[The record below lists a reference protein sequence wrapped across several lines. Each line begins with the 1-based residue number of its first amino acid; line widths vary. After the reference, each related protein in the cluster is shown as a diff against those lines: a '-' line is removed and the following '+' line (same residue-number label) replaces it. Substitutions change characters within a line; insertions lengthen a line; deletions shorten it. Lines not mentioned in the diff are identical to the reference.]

1 MVQITKNMLIKVS
14 KSLKE
19 RNINLRLTDKAV
31 DYLVEKGSNEEYGAR
46 PMRRL
51 ITTEIED
58 ELADMMLRGDLLDK
72 TEVLIDCVNKKL
84 VFNTK

>member
-1 MVQITKNMLIKVS
+1 M
-14 KSLKE
+14 
-19 RNINLRLTDKAV
+19 RLTDKAV
-31 DYLVEKGSNEEYGAR
+31 DYLVEKSSNEEYGAR